1 MFAKSIQNALDATKG
16 DSKFTRVEY
25 HTGKFN
31 TETLN
36 PKFKEISDELTK
48 RYPKSAKYLSISD
61 KGTVGLNGKYDS
73 DKAED
78 LINSNFYKLV
88 FGIGKNQEAEGAGGS
103 WGLGKT
109 SYFRMGIGLVIY
121 YTRVKIGDEYEERLI
136 GSLIENPKEKTKLLK
151 RVVVELHGG
160 EHTRK
165 IMILH

>member
-1 MFAKSIQNALDATKG
+1 MKGYEGVIMDIKIAPDDSQSMSQSGDAILKSLQNSDFAKADLIVRESIQNALDATKG

-88 FGIGKNQEAEGAGGS
+88 FGIGKNQVMS
-103 WGLGKT
+103 
-109 SYFRMGIGLVIY
+109 V
-121 YTRVKIGDEYEERLI
+121 
-136 GSLIENPKEKTKLLK
+136 
-151 RVVVELHGG
+151 
-160 EHTRK
+160 
-165 IMILH
+165 